1 MIIEE
6 IRRAV
11 LDEIAV
17 PRFELTKQYLSVNT
31 LVVKEGLPQ
40 IEHIEMCERE
50 QTAEVYFPVAGE
62 DYFFVVYLD
71 LTPAVSVRFMGMEAG
86 SRVYFS
92 ASSSVIGLE
101 ELIRELDRQP
111 AETWQKGTR
120 IPNRKVERF
129 YEDSGFT
136 YEIGGSKSG
145 TADRKITELI
155 DMLDR
160 LNLDRV
166 LNSQDIHREIQ
177 IAYYGYQEQMNGI
190 HLEPDTLMKLAKL
203 NAHIDIDL
211 YASGPDLPE

>member
-40 IEHIEMCERE
+40 IEQIDICERE
-50 QTAEVYFPVAGE
+50 QTAEVYFPIVGE
-62 DYFFVVYLD
+62 DYYFVIYLD
-71 LTPAVSVRFMGMEAG
+71 LAPKVSVRFMGMEAG

-92 ASSSVIGLE
+92 ASSSVIDLE
-101 ELIRELDRQP
+101 ELIQDLDRQP
-111 AETWQKGTR
+111 TETWQKGTR
-120 IPNRKVERF
+120 IPNRRAERF

-136 YEIGGSKSG
+136 YEINGSNSG
-145 TADRKITELI
+145 TADQKIAQLI
-155 DMLDR
+155 DMLDG
-160 LNLDRV
+160 LSLDRV

-177 IAYYGYQEQMNGI
+177 VVYYGYKDQMWGI

>member
-1 MIIEE
+1 MISED
-6 IRRAV
+6 IRTAA
-11 LDEIAV
+11 LNEIAV
-17 PRFELTKQYLSVNT
+17 PQFELTKQYLAVHT
-31 LVVKEGLPQ
+31 LVVEEGLPQ

-92 ASSSVIGLE
+92 ASSSVIDLE
-101 ELIRELDRQP
+101 ELIRDLDRP
-111 AETWQKGTR
+111 PTETWQKGTP
-120 IPNRKVERF
+120 IPNRKVARF

-136 YEIGGSKSG
+136 YEIGGNKSG
-145 TADRKITELI
+145 TADQKIAELI
-155 DMLDR
+155 DMLDG
-160 LNLDRV
+160 LSLDRV
-166 LNSQDIHREIQ
+166 LNSKEIHREIQ
-177 IAYYGYQEQMNGI
+177 IVYCGYKDEMWGV